1 MIFFNLLD
9 KIREEYTR
17 KIFNKLERN
26 LDSSDPNVIHGII
39 LLFKSCMV
47 RREFFNEKYTDVIKY
62 LNKHKDNKS
71 NQIKIFIIDNI
82 VYFADYLIHVFET
95 EFCETFLNFYVQLLN
110 SKPTVQIKS
119 QIMIMLGKLSLIISR
134 EKFYQ
139 YVNLIL
145 KMAKNEIDKN
155 SISLSL
161 SVFELLAD
169 LMKKYSNNVL
179 QSICYE
185 DVLINMFKSGF
196 YEPHCIFL
204 KELLSKFEENSI
216 DHVKILVVILNII
229 SIIISNRKFYLKESL
244 NYMKTLNL
252 DEANNAT
259 MNSTIHYHQ
268 SSTSFVY
275 NKAEIENLETSFT
288 STRKNSNPLRNI
300 NSKEY
305 LNSARKS
312 IIDYIISA
320 KNHKTDYDKI
330 ISIMTKNALQFLK
343 QIGHACFAKDILNF
357 YQIYC
362 LKFLEGNDYIIKENC
377 INLALAPWIP
387 DSNSKIKVDND
398 IEYMINIILDSYLN
412 LILSEQNDE
421 MKINMISNLDSRYDK
436 YLASNKFFNKL
447 TLVLNINDNN
457 LREKVVSVIGRI
469 LQENYTTIIIFIKK
483 SILDI
488 FNILDLSID
497 LNEKEE
503 AIILLNFFVKYAG
516 SHILDYVELIFS
528 TLIKILKNNSN
539 DILNISILNIVS
551 ELVSNSRNKKNLN
564 EDYYKEIILICIESL
579 KDNSSTVKQEI
590 SLKTILSILES
601 SDVQW
606 KIYFDYPE
614 LINLLIQILIK
625 ENNKISRLYC
635 LKIFGFIGA
644 MDPDKLEKIWSIH
657 KIENNFI
664 NENYE
669 IDEYNNYD
677 DEEIIAHK
685 RQHLIKNNKN
695 TSDLRLNDNNFS
707 KKKIYDFQKL
717 IVDQELD
724 PCTYHAVRCL
734 MNILK
739 DDSLPES
746 RVQVLGILSPLLKS
760 LQDSDH
766 PVIELIL
773 PTLLSTID
781 EFEINYK
788 KNIFDNILVILKN
801 FKNSFKHYIK
811 EVLETTEKYMQEKEF
826 QSLVFSILTKMLEEF
841 LDEIEIYFPHL
852 IPSLIAL
859 LNSAHN
865 PNPTIQDTLGLNTNY
880 KNMSITA
887 RYVFNC
893 FTIMAF
899 KLSNYLS
906 VIIPETIKYLNNSH
920 ILNSNDYFGKASNR
934 LKETNYADDYRS
946 RDEEVF
952 SFIENIIFLPNFH
965 QYLPKIVSALLKYME
980 NNLNNNEKVMNLFMH
995 MFNKLRSDFLIYL
1008 PIIIRSA
1015 RALNINV
1022 TSRFE
1027 TIKKI
1032 LDTDEI
1038 IEKIENR
1045 NCEVSEKPRIK
1056 LEKNRTESNYGDSRE
1071 NISKTRK
1078 SQINK
1083 ELLIKEFD
1091 PVNCSIEEDWVE
1103 WFKSTSKI
1111 LFEQSPSYALYYCHN
1126 VADYYTPLL
1135 NELYNYAFVS
1145 CWRTLNDYHKLAIKN
1160 FLNIALTNEKTPNE
1174 ILLTILN
1181 LAEFV
1186 EREENHIDFI
1196 NFSQLGYVADIC
1208 KAHAKALYYK
1218 ENDFRNN
1225 NDFNTLEQLISLYYE
1240 LKLPEAAIGILK
1252 MAQQNNKIINE
1263 DDWYLKLHKW
1273 KQALEVYN
1281 KKLKN
1286 ENNAYNTDL
1295 LKGKFQCLDGLC
1307 DWESLLNLA
1316 EETEQNS
1323 KNENENLINKM
1334 SPMISKASL
1343 NLSEWDKLS
1352 YYCERIDP
1360 ETEEDIY
1367 DKNFYKAVICIK
1379 EQKYDEAKTYIY
1391 KARNI
1396 IDDSLKTLLSES
1408 YGRAYK
1414 LLLENEHLYELE
1426 EIINMNEGS
1435 NKYCKLS
1442 KEKLKIKWD
1451 QRLEI
1456 VDKEIDSYNKILAIR
1471 SLVFNLDEDY
1481 ENHLDLAKICRKE
1494 DKFTTCL
1501 HVLNRINR
1509 KLGQYEKSIKIK
1521 VELNI
1526 NKCLWENNSQD
1537 NAIKNLK
1544 KIIDEEIN
1552 YINDEL
1558 KSRIYS
1564 YYGIWNIEK
1573 NEKNLNETIV
1583 NSILENLQLS
1593 TKYDSKNYKAWHNY
1607 GLLNYKYFDY
1617 LLNSQMENKNSNNLI
1632 YYACNS
1638 LNGFI
1643 NSVCIGGA
1651 NISKTLQ
1658 DLLRLIDVWFLMGD
1672 KAEIDK
1678 LIDIA
1683 INKIDLDSWLL
1694 VIPQLL
1700 ARVIIIDE
1708 RIKNSLVKLLKKI
1721 GNHHPRALIYPLIV
1735 MNKSKSKK
1743 RRNAAELILQ
1753 EMRLKYKILIEEC
1766 SLIIDELNRC
1776 AMLLHE
1782 DWGEAIEESAKLYY
1796 QSSDIKGM
1804 IKVLMELHDKMH
1816 NTPETMNEIHFHQ
1829 LYSAD
1834 LNDAENFIKRYLE
1847 SKNELEIKQAWD
1859 IYQSIF
1865 TNIIDISKNVKYLDL
1880 ENVSPKLYNFKES
1893 QICIPGLYKSGYP
1906 VIKIR
1911 GFEKQLTV
1919 LSSKQHPRRLIIYG
1933 SDEKEYLFLLKGH
1946 EDLRQDERAMQLFGL
1961 VNTLLANDTDTADK
1975 NLFIKRFPVI
1985 PLSHNTGI
1993 IGWVPNCD
2001 TLYQL
2006 IREYR
2011 NSNKIIEKVE
2021 YKIVF
2026 TIYPKFETGP
2036 FMNKL
2041 EVFKYA
2047 LQNTMGL
2054 DLYKILWKKSKN
2066 SEAWLDRRTNYSRSL
2081 AVMSMVGYILGLGD
2095 RHPSNLMLDRNSG
2108 KIIHIDFGD
2117 CFEVAMKREKHP
2129 ERVPFRLTRML
2140 IKALEVSGIEGTF
2153 RMTCEN
2159 VMRVL
2164 RSNKDSL
2171 IAILASFVHD
2181 PLISFRLLIPFILK
2195 SSRIKKGI
2203 NQEGKIQ

>member
-1 MIFFNLLD
+1 M
-9 KIREEYTR
+9 
-17 KIFNKLERN
+17 
-26 LDSSDPNVIHGII
+26 DSTDTNVIHGII

-47 RREFFNEKYTDVIKY
+47 RREFFNEKYTDVIKF

-71 NQIKIFIIDNI
+71 NTIKLLIIENI
-82 VYFADYLIHVFET
+82 VYFAEYLIHVFES
-95 EFCETFLNFYVQLLN
+95 EFCESFLNFYVQLLN
-110 SKPTVQIKS
+110 SKPSAQIKS
-119 QIMIMLGKLSLIISR
+119 QIMIMLGKLSIIVSR
-134 EKFYQ
+134 DKFYH

-145 KMAKNEIDKN
+145 KISKIEIDKN
-155 SISLSL
+155 ALSLSL

-169 LMKKYSNNVL
+169 FMKKYSNNVL
-179 QSICYE
+179 TSICYE

-196 YEPHCIFL
+196 YESHCIFL
-204 KELLSKFEENSI
+204 KELLLRFEENSI
-216 DHVKILVVILNII
+216 DHVKILIVILNIV

-252 DEANNAT
+252 DEVHSNVN
-259 MNSTIHYHQ
+259 MTIQYQ
-268 SSTSFVY
+268 NSTSFVY
-275 NKAEIENLETSFT
+275 NKTEVENLENSFT
-288 STRKNSNPLRNI
+288 TTRKNSNPLRNI

-312 IIDYIISA
+312 IIDYIIAA
-320 KNHKTDYDKI
+320 KNHKTDYDRI
-330 ISIMTKNALQFLK
+330 NSIMTKNALIFLK
-343 QIGHACFAKDILNF
+343 QISHPCFAKDILTF

-362 LKFLEGNDYIIKENC
+362 LKFLEGADYLIKENC
-377 INLALAPWIP
+377 IDLATSPWIP
-387 DSNSKIKVDND
+387 HPNSKIKIDND

-421 MKINMISNLDSRYDK
+421 IKLIMISNLDSRYDK
-436 YLASNKFFNKL
+436 YLASNNFFNKL
-447 TLVLNINDNN
+447 TLILNINDNN

-469 LQENYTTIIIFIKK
+469 MQENYTTIIIFIKK

-497 LNEKEE
+497 LNDKEE

-516 SHILDYVELIFS
+516 GHILDYVELIFS

-551 ELVSNSRNKKNLN
+551 ELVSNSKNKKNLN

-579 KDNSSTVKQEI
+579 KDNSSIVKQEI
-590 SLKTILSILES
+590 SLKTIFSILEN

-625 ENNKISRLYC
+625 ENNKVSRLYC

-685 RQHLIKNNKN
+685 RQHLIKNNKTN
-695 TSDLRLNDNNFS
+695 SEFRLTNNLVS

-739 DDSLPES
+739 DNSLPETS
-746 RVQVLGILSPLLKS
+746 VQVLGILSPLLKS

-773 PTLLSTID
+773 PTLISVID

-788 KNIFDNILVILKN
+788 KNIFDNILIILKN
-801 FKNSFKHYIK
+801 FKHSFKHYIK
-811 EVLETTEKYMQEKEF
+811 EVLDTIEKYIQEKEF
-826 QSLVFSILTKMLEEF
+826 QTLVFSILTKMLEEF
-841 LDEIEIYFPHL
+841 LEEIELYFPYL
-852 IPSLIAL
+852 IPSLITL
-859 LNSAHN
+859 LNTSNTNTASM
-865 PNPTIQDTLGLNTNY
+865 QDSLGLNGNY
-880 KNMSITA
+880 KNQSITA

-893 FTIMAF
+893 FTIMAY

-920 ILNSNDYFGKASNR
+920 ILNNEYFIKASNR
-934 LKETNYADDYRS
+934 QKDSTNYLEDYRN

-952 SFIENIIFLPNFH
+952 AFLENIIFLPNFH

-980 NNLNNNEKVMNLFMH
+980 NNLSNHEKVMSLFLH
-995 MFNKLRSDFLIYL
+995 MFSKLRSDFLIYL

-1015 RALNINV
+1015 RSLNINL
-1022 TSRFE
+1022 TARFE

-1056 LEKNRTESNYGDSRE
+1056 LEKNRTESYGEARE

-1091 PVNCSIEEDWVE
+1091 PVNCSIEEDWIE
-1103 WFKSTSKI
+1103 WFKSTAKI

-1145 CWRTLNDYHKLAIKN
+1145 CWRTLNDYHKLSIKN

-1196 NFSQLGYVADIC
+1196 NFSQLGYVADLC

-1273 KQALEVYN
+1273 KEALEVYN
-1281 KKLKN
+1281 TKLKN

-1323 KNENENLINKM
+1323 KYETENLINKM

-1352 YYCERIDP
+1352 YYVDRIDP
-1360 ETEEDIY
+1360 ENEEDIY
-1367 DKNFYKAVICIK
+1367 EKNFYKAVIFIK
-1379 EQKYDEAKTYIY
+1379 EQKFDDAQIYID

-1426 EIINMNEGS
+1426 EIINMNES
-1435 NKYCKLS
+1435 KNRHCKLS
-1442 KEKLKIKWD
+1442 KEKLKLKWD

-1494 DKFTTCL
+1494 DKFTTCFN
-1501 HVLNRINR
+1501 VLNRINR
-1509 KLGQYEKSIKIK
+1509 KLGHIEKSIKIK

-1526 NKCLWENNSQD
+1526 NKCLRENNNQD
-1537 NAIKNLK
+1537 LAIKNLK
-1544 KIIDEEIN
+1544 KIIDEEISF
-1552 YINDEL
+1552 IDDEL
-1558 KSRIYS
+1558 KSKIYS
-1564 YYGIWNIEK
+1564 YYGIWNIER
-1573 NEKNLNETIV
+1573 NEKNLNEGIV
-1583 NSILENLQLS
+1583 NSILSDLQLS
-1593 TKYDSKNYKAWHNY
+1593 TKFDSKNYKAWHNY

-1617 LLNSQMENKNSNNLI
+1617 LLSCQLESKNSNNLI

-1638 LNGFI
+1638 LRGFT

-1672 KAEIDK
+1672 REEIDD
-1678 LIDIA
+1678 LINSA

-1721 GNHHPRALIYPLIV
+1721 GNNHPRALIYPLIV

-1796 QSSDIKGM
+1796 QSNDVKGM

-1816 NTPETMNEIHFHQ
+1816 NLPETMNEIHFHQ

-1834 LNDAENFIKRYLE
+1834 LTDAENYIKRYIE

-1880 ENVSPKLYNFKES
+1880 ENVSPKLCNFKES

-1933 SDEKEYLFLLKGH
+1933 GDEKDYMFLLKGH

-2011 NSNKIIEKVE
+2011 ISNKIIEKVE

-2203 NQEGKIQ
+2203 NQEGCYLKFS

>member
-1 MIFFNLLD
+1 M
-9 KIREEYTR
+9 
-17 KIFNKLERN
+17 
-26 LDSSDPNVIHGII
+26 
-39 LLFKSCMV
+39 LLFKACRE
-47 RREFFNEKYTDVIKY
+47 RREFFNEKYLDVLRY

-71 NQIKIFIIDNI
+71 QFIKLFIIENI
-82 VYFADYLIHVFET
+82 VDFAQFNLEVFNQN
-95 EFCETFLNFYVQLLN
+95 FCEVFLNFYVNLFN
-110 SKPTVQIKS
+110 NKPAVQMKS
-119 QIMIMLGKLSLIISR
+119 QLMMMLGKFSKLIPR
-134 EKFYQ
+134 EIFYGN
-139 YVNLIL
+139 VNLIL
-145 KMAKNEIDKN
+145 KIARYEIDKN
-155 SISLSL
+155 SMSLCL
-161 SVFELLAD
+161 TVFELLAD
-169 LMKKYSNNVL
+169 LMKKYSDNVL
-179 QSICYE
+179 ANISYE

-196 YEPHCIFL
+196 YESHRIFL
-204 KELLSKFEENSI
+204 IELLSKFEENTI
-216 DHVKILVVILNII
+216 DNVKILIVILNII
-229 SIIISNRKFYLKESL
+229 SIIISNRKFYIKESL
-244 NYMKTLNL
+244 NYTKSLNL
-252 DEANNAT
+252 EEVYNNT
-259 MNSTIHYHQ
+259 NLNPNLSVTNSFIYSNSTNNIA
-268 SSTSFVY
+268 
-275 NKAEIENLETSFT
+275 NDNMETSFNT
-288 STRKNSNPLRNI
+288 IRKSSSSISNKKI
-300 NSKEY
+300 NNKEY
-305 LNSARKS
+305 LNAARKS
-312 IIDYIISA
+312 IIDYIIGI
-320 KNHKTDYDKI
+320 KNHKYDYEKLMSTMI
-330 ISIMTKNALQFLK
+330 KNSFLFLK
-343 QIGHACFAKDILNF
+343 RISHPCFAKDILNF

-362 LKFLEGNDYIIKENC
+362 LKFLEGNDFLIKENC
-377 INLALAPWIP
+377 INLATAPWIP
-387 DSNSKIKVDND
+387 HPNSNIKIDND

-421 MKINMISNLDSRYDK
+421 IKITMISNLDSRYDK
-436 YLASNKFFNKL
+436 YLASNNFFNKL
-447 TLVLNINDNN
+447 TLILNINDNN
-457 LREKVVSVIGRI
+457 LREKVVNVIGRI

-488 FNILDLSID
+488 FNVLDLSID

-503 AIILLNFFVKYAG
+503 AIILLNYFVKYAG

-539 DILNISILNIVS
+539 DILNNSILNIVS
-551 ELVSNSRNKKNLN
+551 ELVSNGKNKKNLN
-564 EDYYKEIILICIESL
+564 EEYYKEIILICIESL
-579 KDNSSTVKQEI
+579 KDNSSIFKQEI
-590 SLKTILSILES
+590 SLKTILSILENS
-601 SDVQW
+601 EVKW
-606 KIYFDYPE
+606 KIYFEYPE

-625 ENNKISRLYC
+625 ENNKNSRYYC

-644 MDPDKLEKIWSIH
+644 MDPDKLEKLWSIH

-695 TSDLRLNDNNFS
+695 NSEFRLNGNIISN

-717 IVDQELD
+717 IIDQELD

-739 DDSLPES
+739 DNSLPET

-773 PTLLSTID
+773 PTLLGTID
-781 EFEINYK
+781 EFELNYT
-788 KNIFDNILVILKN
+788 KNIFDNILIILRN

-811 EVLETTEKYMQEKEF
+811 EVLDVLEKYIHEKEF
-826 QSLVFSILTKMLEEF
+826 QNLVFSILIKMLEEF
-841 LDEIEIYFPHL
+841 LDEIELYFPHL
-852 IPSLIAL
+852 IPSLISL
-859 LNSAHN
+859 LNGNMAINSI
-865 PNPTIQDTLGLNTNY
+865 TIQDNIVVNANL
-880 KNMSITA
+880 KSQSITTK
-887 RYVFNC
+887 YVFNC
-893 FTIMAF
+893 FTIMAY

-906 VIIPETIKYLNNSH
+906 VIIPELIKYLNNSH
-920 ILNSNDYFGKASNR
+920 ILNNDYFCKASQRQQKDNVSF
-934 LKETNYADDYRS
+934 LEDYRNK
-946 RDEEVF
+946 DEEVF
-952 SFIENIIFLPNFH
+952 NFLENIISLPNFH
-965 QYLPKIVSALLKYME
+965 QYLPKIITALIKYLE
-980 NNLNNNEKVMNLFMH
+980 NNINNNGEKVMNLFMK
-995 MFNKLRSDFLIYL
+995 MFSKLRSDFLIYL
-1008 PIIIRSA
+1008 PMIIRKS
-1015 RALNINV
+1015 RDLNINI
-1022 TSRFE
+1022 TSKFE

-1056 LEKNRTESNYGDSRE
+1056 IDKKFNENNYDQNN

-1083 ELLIKEFD
+1083 ELLIKEFN
-1091 PVNCSIEEDWVE
+1091 PENCSIEEDWIE

-1135 NELYNYAFVS
+1135 TELYNYAFVS
-1145 CWRTLNDYHKLAIKN
+1145 CWRTLNDIHKQSIKN
-1160 FLNIALTNEKTPNE
+1160 FLNIALKNEKTPNE

-1181 LAEFV
+1181 LSEFV

-1196 NFSQLGYVADIC
+1196 NFSELGNVADIC
-1208 KAHAKALYYK
+1208 QAHAKALYYK

-1273 KQALEVYN
+1273 KEALEYYN
-1281 KKLKN
+1281 NNLKSEKN
-1286 ENNAYNTDL
+1286 INNTDML
-1295 LKGKFQCLDGLC
+1295 NGKFKCLDGLC

-1316 EETEQNS
+1316 EEVEENFQ
-1323 KNENENLINKM
+1323 NENNELIENM
-1334 SPMISKASL
+1334 SPIVSKACL
-1343 NLSEWDKLS
+1343 NLSEWEKMT
-1352 YYCERIDP
+1352 YYVEKM
-1360 ETEEDIY
+1360 ENTNSEDVYNI
-1367 DKNFYKAVICIK
+1367 NFYRAVANIQEK
-1379 EQKYDEAKTYIY
+1379 KYEEAKVFIG

-1396 IDDSLKTLLSES
+1396 IDDDLKTLLSES

-1414 LLLENEHLYELE
+1414 LLLENGHLYELE
-1426 EIINMNEGS
+1426 EIISMNENIENS
-1435 NKYCKLS
+1435 DKSMELK
-1442 KEKLKIKWD
+1442 KEQLKIKWD
-1451 QRLEI
+1451 QRLEN
-1456 VDKEIDSYNKILAIR
+1456 VEEEIDSYNKILAIR
-1471 SLVFNLDEDY
+1471 SLVFNLNEDY
-1481 ENHLDLAKICRKE
+1481 EHHLDLAKICRKE

-1501 HVLNRINR
+1501 HVLNRLNR
-1509 KLGQYEKSIKIK
+1509 KLDFNEKSVKIK

-1526 NKCLWENNSQD
+1526 NKCLYENNKQD
-1537 NAIKNLK
+1537 QAINNLK

-1552 YINDEL
+1552 NISDSL
-1558 KSRIYS
+1558 KSRVYS
-1564 YYGIWNIEK
+1564 YYGLWNIEK
-1573 NEKNLNETIV
+1573 NNKNLNEGIV
-1583 NSILENLQLS
+1583 KSISSDLQLA
-1593 TKYDSKNYKAWHNY
+1593 TKFDSKNYKAWHNY

-1617 LLNSQMENKNSNNLI
+1617 LLSTKLELKSSENLI
-1632 YYACNS
+1632 HFASNS
-1638 LNGFI
+1638 LNGFT
-1643 NSVCIGGA
+1643 NSVCIGGK

-1658 DLLRLIDVWFLMGD
+1658 DLLRLIDIWFSMGE
-1672 KAEIDK
+1672 KQEIDD
-1678 LIDIA
+1678 LINKA
-1683 INKIDLDSWLL
+1683 INKIDMDSWLL

-1700 ARVIIIDE
+1700 ARVVVIEE

-1721 GNHHPRALIYPLIV
+1721 GKDHPRALIYPLVV
-1735 MNKSKSKK
+1735 MSKSKSKK
-1743 RRNAAELILQ
+1743 RRNAAEIILH
-1753 EMRLKYKILIEEC
+1753 EMREKHKILIEES
-1766 SLIIDELNRC
+1766 SLIIEELNRC

-1796 QSSDIKGM
+1796 QSNDINGM
-1804 IKVLMELHDKMH
+1804 IKILMELHDKMR
-1816 NTPETMNEIHFHQ
+1816 NVPETMSEIHFHQ

-1834 LNDAENFIKRYLE
+1834 LSDAENYIKRYID
-1847 SKNELEIKQAWD
+1847 SKNELDIKQAWD

-1880 ENVSPKLYNFKES
+1880 ESVSPKLYNFKES
-1893 QICIPGLYKSGYP
+1893 QICVPGLYKSGYP

-1919 LSSKQHPRRLIIYG
+1919 LSSKQHPRRLIVLG
-1933 SDEKEYLFLLKGH
+1933 SDEKEYMFLLKGH

-1961 VNTLLANDTDTADK
+1961 VNTLLANDYDTADK

-2011 NSNKIIEKVE
+2011 ISNKIIEKVE

-2195 SSRIKKGI
+2195 SSRVKKGI
-2203 NQEGKIQ
+2203 NQEGKLIILFHFILLIY